1 MAATATPARL
11 LRVERLR
18 KEFPGMRALDGVSF
32 ALHAG
37 EVLAVV
43 GQNGSGKSTLVKVLG
58 GVYGADG
65 GTVTL
70 GEDGDGSVEMHF
82 IHQTRALVPG
92 LSAVE
97 NLALGRRHAGRAALR
112 LAKRRE
118 RRHAEELIA
127 SFGVTFD
134 VTLPI
139 AQISPAER
147 TIVAIARALDGWRRP
162 EGVLVLDEPTTELH
176 GGEVDKLFD
185 VVRRVAAGGA
195 GVIFISHRLDEVMSL
210 ADRVLALRDG
220 RVVGDVSVDEC
231 DHDRLIHLIV
241 GRQIEEVQ
249 RSGTVAGATVLEARG
264 VAGGTVAGAELTVR
278 AGEIV
283 GLGGL
288 IGSGREA
295 INGLLFGARRR
306 TGGDVRVLDRSLAPG
321 DVTGAIAAGL
331 AYVPADR
338 HVDGAV
344 LQMSA
349 QENLTLPGLRPLRRA
364 FGRLDR
370 RAERTEVR
378 DWVSSV
384 GLRPPEPERRLE
396 LFSGGNQ
403 QKVVIAKWLRLAP
416 RVLLLDEPTQGVDV
430 GAKVA
435 IYDLV
440 ERAARAGAGVLVS
453 SSDTKELTAICDR
466 VLVWLDG
473 RIVAELAGEAIEEER
488 LLMEELGLDAERSRH
503 V

>member
-1 MAATATPARL
+1 MLFR
-11 LRVERLR
+11 
-18 KEFPGMRALDGVSF
+18 S
-32 ALHAG
+32 
-37 EVLAVV
+37 
-43 GQNGSGKSTLVKVLG
+43 
-58 GVYGADG
+58 
-65 GTVTL
+65 
-70 GEDGDGSVEMHF
+70 
-82 IHQTRALVPG
+82 
-92 LSAVE
+92 
-97 NLALGRRHAGRAALR
+97 
-112 LAKRRE
+112 
-118 RRHAEELIA
+118 
-127 SFGVTFD
+127 
-134 VTLPI
+134 
-139 AQISPAER
+139 ISPAER

-370 RAERTEVR
+370 RAERTEIRFDRGHGADDIRLLR
-378 DWVSSV
+378 DIADIGFRFAACVADLLGNAPDAIGTARDHRDPEAFLCESHGDRLSQSVADTGDQHRFIHCASSFRSSVSS
-384 GLRPPEPERRLE
+384 
-396 LFSGGNQ
+396 
-403 QKVVIAKWLRLAP
+403 WL
-416 RVLLLDEPTQGVDV
+416 
-430 GAKVA
+430 
-435 IYDLV
+435 
-440 ERAARAGAGVLVS
+440 
-453 SSDTKELTAICDR
+453 
-466 VLVWLDG
+466 
-473 RIVAELAGEAIEEER
+473 
-488 LLMEELGLDAERSRH
+488 
-503 V
+503 